1 MPVDAT
7 TATDPQ
13 QIRVEI
19 LKLRLALKR
28 NIDPHKGCWIWT
40 GTAIKGA
47 GMIRLGRTRVLVHR
61 LAIALWKGTVLKPT
75 QLAVRTCGT
84 DRCFHPDHREIQTK
98 AEVRRRAFLKS
109 ATEANE
115 QKS

>member
-1 MPVDAT
+1 MPED
-7 TATDPQ
+7 TAGLTDPQ
-13 QIRVEI
+13 QIRVEMI
-19 LKLRLALKR
+19 KLRVLRKR
-28 NIDPHKGCWIWT
+28 RIDPEKGCWIWT

-47 GMIRLGRTRVLVHR
+47 GIIKLGRTRVLVHR
-61 LAIALWKGTVLKPT
+61 LAIALWRGIVLKPT

-84 DRCFHPDHREIQTK
+84 ERCFHPDHREIQTK

-109 ATEANE
+109 ATEADE